1 MRIIVVGDL
10 GQNTDSG
17 GHRIY
22 RVMYACSRRRVA
34 AVGGAYVFVVA
45 ADRRERAHPVP
56 LTRIDRAKV
65 VVVALDSVA
74 ERLRTTSPASAYER
88 HPVAAALIV
97 VVGGVVVARR
107 LSRGKTARAPI
118 EGADVA
124 VVAVDA
130 VAWIVEVYAATRT
143 GGE

>member
-10 GQNTDSG
+10 GQRTESS

-22 RVMYACSRRRVA
+22 RVMYAYSRHRVA
-34 AVGGAYVFVVA
+34 AVGGAYVSVVA

-56 LTRIDRAKV
+56 LTRIDCTKV
-65 VVVALDSVA
+65 VVVTLDPVA

-88 HPVAAALIV
+88 HPVASALIV
-97 VVGGVVVARR
+97 IIGGVVVARR
-107 LSRGKTARAPI
+107 LSRDKTARAPI
-118 EGADVA
+118 ERADVA

-130 VAWIVEVYAATRT
+130 VAWIVEVNAATRT
-143 GGE
+143 GDE